1 MVEAGN
7 ERISVR
13 RQCELLGLNRSGVYY
28 RERAEKAG
36 DAELMRLLDEQYTR
50 TPFYGYRRLTVW
62 LQRLSYRVNHKRV
75 RRLMQR
81 LGLEAIYPKP
91 NLSKPDK
98 QHLKF
103 PYLLKGVEISEPNQ
117 VWATDITYIR
127 LRGGFIYLLAIM
139 DWHSRFVIEFVVSNS
154 LESSVFVEA
163 LKRAMTR
170 GRPEI
175 FNSDQG
181 SQFTSIEWLAVL
193 QAGGVEISMDGQGRC
208 FDNIFVERLWRTVK
222 YEEVYLK
229 EYADVWQATASL
241 ARYFDFYNHERP
253 HQALQ
258 YKTPA
263 EVYGQSALGKSRG
276 AKG

>member
-1 MVEAGN
+1 
-7 ERISVR
+7 
-13 RQCELLGLNRSGVYY
+13 
-28 RERAEKAG
+28 
-36 DAELMRLLDEQYTR
+36 MRLLDEQYTR
-50 TPFYGYRRLTVW
+50 TPFYGYRRMTVC
-62 LQRLSYRVNHKRV
+62 LQRLNYRVNHKRV

-91 NLSKPDK
+91 NLSRPNK

-103 PYLLKGVEISEPNQ
+103 PYLLRGVEISEPNQ

-139 DWHSRFVIEFVVSNS
+139 DWSSRFVIEFEVSNS

-163 LKRAMTR
+163 LKRAMAK
-170 GRPEI
+170 GRPDI

-181 SQFTSIEWLAVL
+181 SQFTSIEWLRVL
-193 QAGGVEISMDGQGRC
+193 QENQIQISMDGQGRC

-229 EYADVWQATASL
+229 EYADVWQAAASL

-253 HQALQ
+253 HQSLQ

-263 EVYGQSALGKSRG
+263 EVYGQKSLGQKPRG
-276 AKG
+276 